1 MGLPTAYLVTAKN
14 LEGIINSLISA
25 KAPERLTGSFLKTL
39 GYTSSNDTLY
49 VKLFKEIGLLD
60 SNGTPTEKYYRFID
74 QSQTA
79 KVLAECVEEGYSDL
93 FAINQKAYEM
103 TEEEVKNK
111 LKTLTQGSIEDNKLK
126 LMAKTFKA
134 LADYADWKKPAQQK
148 KSSPQTYVP
157 HNSQASKKEE
167 TETKINSLGSGISST
182 LHYNIQIHLP
192 ETRDASVYDAIFKS
206 LKEHLM

>member
-1 MGLPTAYLVTAKN
+1 MGLPSAYLVTTKN

-25 KAPERLTGSFLKTL
+25 KAPDRITGAFLKTL

-60 SNGTPTEKYYRFID
+60 SNGAPTDRYYRFID
-74 QSQTA
+74 QSQSA
-79 KVLAECVEEGYSDL
+79 KVMAECVEEGYSDL
-93 FAINQKAYEM
+93 FAINKKAYEM
-103 TEEEVKNK
+103 SEEEVKNK
-111 LKTLTQGSIEDNKLK
+111 LKTLTQGSIDEHKLK

-134 LADYADWKKPAQQK
+134 LAEYADWKTPIKPIENKNPVQNKPAEQK
-148 KSSPQTYVP
+148 KVVDLPMPNKMSP
-157 HNSQASKKEE
+157 
-167 TETKINSLGSGISST
+167 T